1 MRPDNIN
8 PRTGLV
14 VALVSVFLVF
24 GFMFTVSGVRGETLG
39 GVPLIAIGPAI
50 FLPGLAAI
58 ILAKKTDGCT
68 KWPPCPPYCRSCRS
82 CHRLKEEREDEL
94 LRAGLRDSGWEG
106 SSHQQG
112 LCKSPGSED
121 RGSQTDSSSLIPKGE
136 QEVARRFLETFYPAG
151 VFNQCALG
159 NLCPNRNNAF
169 YTSVY
174 STRDSVIYA
183 PPTQRDSVPY
193 GRYYCCY
200 PSPGEPRHIRFCWDY
215 ETIV

>member
-39 GVPLIAIGPAI
+39 DIPLIAIGPAI

-58 ILAKKTDGCT
+58 LLAKKTDGCS
-68 KWPPCPPYCRSCRS
+68 KWPARCCRTTKGDAEDQLLGDQSDGGSCQDVSKVSTRTQTPEVENEGFAVDSKSLIRKSDQEAARRYLESYYPSGAFNYCVFD
-82 CHRLKEEREDEL
+82 RLCSN
-94 LRAGLRDSGWEG
+94 RDS
-106 SSHQQG
+106 
-112 LCKSPGSED
+112 
-121 RGSQTDSSSLIPKGE
+121 
-136 QEVARRFLETFYPAG
+136 
-151 VFNQCALG
+151 
-159 NLCPNRNNAF
+159 AF

-174 STRDSVIYA
+174 STRDSVVYS
-183 PPTQRDSVPY
+183 PRDSMVY
-193 GRYYCCY
+193 SRYYCCY
-200 PSPGEPRHIRFCWDY
+200 PSPGEARHVRLCWDY

>member
-39 GVPLIAIGPAI
+39 DVPLIAIGPAI

-58 ILAKKTDGCT
+58 VLAKKTDGCS
-68 KWPPCPPYCRSCRS
+68 KWPSCSHLISTGSGDDQLLGGPSVRSSWQDVSKNSTRS
-82 CHRLKEEREDEL
+82 HTPDAEEGGF
-94 LRAGLRDSGWEG
+94 AVDS
-106 SSHQQG
+106 
-112 LCKSPGSED
+112 K
-121 RGSQTDSSSLIPKGE
+121 SLIRKSG
-136 QEVARRFLETFYPAG
+136 QEVARNYLETYYPSD
-151 VFNQCALG
+151 VFNYCVFDR
-159 NLCPNRNNAF
+159 LCSNRDSSF
-169 YTSVY
+169 YTNVY
-174 STRDSVIYA
+174 STRDSVVYS
-183 PPTQRDSVPY
+183 PRDSIPY

-200 PSPGEPRHIRFCWDY
+200 PSPGEARHVRLCWDY

>member
-39 GVPLIAIGPAI
+39 DIPLIAIGPAI

-58 ILAKKTDGCT
+58 LLAKKTDGCS
-68 KWPPCPPYCRSCRS
+68 KWPRCRDLFRKRGAEDQLLDGPSVQGSSQDSTRS
-82 CHRLKEEREDEL
+82 HTPDAE
-94 LRAGLRDSGWEG
+94 EG
-106 SSHQQG
+106 S
-112 LCKSPGSED
+112 LAV
-121 RGSQTDSSSLIPKGE
+121 DSKSLIRVSD
-136 QEVARRFLETFYPAG
+136 QEAARKYLETYYPSD
-151 VFNQCALG
+151 VFNYCAFAR
-159 NLCPNRNNAF
+159 LCSNRHSSF

-174 STRDSVIYA
+174 STRDSVVYS
-183 PPTQRDSVPY
+183 PRDSVPY

-200 PSPGEPRHIRFCWDY
+200 PSPGETPHVRLCWDH

>member
-39 GVPLIAIGPAI
+39 DIPLIAIGPAI
-50 FLPGLAAI
+50 FLPALAAI
-58 ILAKKTDGCT
+58 LLAKKTDGCS
-68 KWPPCPPYCRSCRS
+68 KWPACGRPTTKGGAEDQLLADQSVGGSWQDVSKNSTRTQTPEV
-82 CHRLKEEREDEL
+82 EEGGF
-94 LRAGLRDSGWEG
+94 AVDS
-106 SSHQQG
+106 
-112 LCKSPGSED
+112 K
-121 RGSQTDSSSLIPKGE
+121 SLIRKSD
-136 QEVARRFLETFYPAG
+136 QEAARRYLETYYPSG
-151 VFNQCALG
+151 VFNSCVFDR
-159 NLCPNRNNAF
+159 LCSNRDSAF

-174 STRDSVIYA
+174 STRDSVVYS
-183 PPTQRDSVPY
+183 PRDSVPY

-200 PSPGEPRHIRFCWDY
+200 PSPGEARHVRLCWDY

>member
-1 MRPDNIN
+1 MRADNIN

-39 GVPLIAIGPAI
+39 DIPLIAIGPAI

-58 ILAKKTDGCT
+58 LLAKKTDGFS
-68 KWPPCPPYCRSCRS
+68 KWPAALCCGRDR
-82 CHRLKEEREDEL
+82 RDTEGEL
-94 LRAGLRDSGWEG
+94 LAAPSIGGSWQDMSKTSTRTQTPEVEEGGFSVDS
-106 SSHQQG
+106 
-112 LCKSPGSED
+112 
-121 RGSQTDSSSLIPKGE
+121 RSLIRKSD
-136 QEVARRFLETFYPAG
+136 QEAARRYLETYYPSG
-151 VFNQCALG
+151 VFNNYCAFAR
-159 NLCPNRNNAF
+159 LCSNRDSAF

-174 STRDSVIYA
+174 STRDSVVYS
-183 PPTQRDSVPY
+183 PRDSVPY

-200 PSPGEPRHIRFCWDY
+200 PSPGETQHVRLCWDY